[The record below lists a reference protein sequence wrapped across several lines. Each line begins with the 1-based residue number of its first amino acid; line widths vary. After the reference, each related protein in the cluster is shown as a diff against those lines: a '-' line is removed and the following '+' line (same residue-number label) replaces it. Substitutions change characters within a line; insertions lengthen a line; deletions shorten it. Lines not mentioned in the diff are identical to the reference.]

1 VKAVRALGHNKYC
14 NKHIQLS
21 SRLPFPATPFLKL
34 AAKRL
39 KVAVVF
45 GTRPEAIKLAP
56 VIQHL
61 ARDSQ
66 FQIVSIVTAQ
76 HREMLDQVLK
86 TFRIRPSHD
95 LGIMVPNQTLA
106 GIVSQSVER
115 LDTLFKEIRP
125 SAVLVQGDTA
135 TTFVAS
141 LAAFYNRIPVG
152 HVEAGLR
159 TGDRWQPYPEEINR
173 KLTTALADW
182 HFAPTQ
188 FASRNL
194 LAEGVDPKTIFV
206 TGNTVIDA
214 FREALESGRNGRGLR
229 VPEELQS
236 KRLILVTM
244 HRRENQGAPMKSI
257 CRALRNTVKRF
268 PDVAV
273 VFPVHLNPKVQR
285 VVLQHLSGIERIWL
299 TEPLDYLDTARM
311 IERSTLVITDS
322 GGIQE
327 EAPALGKPVLVLRN
341 KTERPEGVVAGT
353 ARLVGTNQVR
363 IVQEASRL
371 LSSARHYQAMA
382 NAVNPYGDGKA
393 AERIKQCLLYVFGKR
408 RQRPKDFEG
417 R

>member
-1 VKAVRALGHNKYC
+1 MANTR
-14 NKHIQLS
+14 I
-21 SRLPFPATPFLKL
+21 
-34 AAKRL
+34 

-56 VIQHL
+56 VILQLSRHP
-61 ARDSQ
+61 Q
-66 FQIVSIVTAQ
+66 FQVISIVTAQ
-76 HREMLDQVLK
+76 HRQMLDQVLN
-86 TFRIRPSHD
+86 TFRIRPKHD
-95 LGIMVPNQTLA
+95 LAIMAPNQTLA

-115 LDTLFKEIRP
+115 LDRLFKGIRP

-135 TTFVAS
+135 TTFVAA

-159 TGDRWQPYPEEINR
+159 TGDRWQPFPEEINR
-173 KLTTALADW
+173 RLTSALADW

-188 FASRNL
+188 FARKNL

-214 FREALESGRNGRGLR
+214 FREALESGRGDRGLR
-229 VPEELQS
+229 LRKELES
-236 KRLILVTM
+236 KRLILVTT
-244 HRRENQGAPMKSI
+244 HRRENQGAPMESI
-257 CRALRNTVKRF
+257 CRALRETVKRF

-273 VFPVHLNPKVQR
+273 VFPVHLNPKVR
-285 VVLQHLSGIERIWL
+285 GVVLPLLSGIERIWL

-327 EAPALGKPVLVLRN
+327 EAPSLGKPVLILRN

-353 ARLVGTNQVR
+353 ARLVGTNQAR
-363 IVQEASRL
+363 IVREASQL

-408 RQRPKDFEG
+408 RKRPKDFLG
-417 R
+417 GTTK